1 MAPASETYTKRLLTK
16 GHGYPLW
23 RPDLDENLPEENK
36 TEGIRIGDLG
46 LIMDGEFSYLFNIC
60 APAEHDINCGRTPSE
75 FQHLDLGFEAGGIR
89 IGKKYI
95 EHRPR
100 GHRKPCTIESIHD
113 STLQI
118 FGDAMGGF
126 PYETTCC

>member
-1 MAPASETYTKRLLTK
+1 MASASETYTNRLRTK

-23 RPDLDENLPEENK
+23 RPDLDENLPEEYK

-60 APAEHDINCGRTPSE
+60 VPAEHPINRGRTPSN
-75 FQHLDLGFEAGGIR
+75 FRHLDLGFEPGGI
-89 IGKKYI
+89 GKNYI
-95 EHRPR
+95 KHYSW
-100 GHRKPCTIESIHD
+100 GHGKPSTIESIHD

-118 FGDAMGGF
+118 SGDAMGGF
-126 PYETTCC
+126 PYETTSC